1 MFYLWR
7 FEIISMLQQAR
18 SYLMSPLRSYII
30 TPDIH
35 VPSSRHCII
44 NSKVKMSTS
53 DTCYRLQLRIQM
65 VWDVFSLDQ
74 NLKPL
79 LFQRPLFKLYF
90 HPSSFILKLLS
101 GGANPVLLKS
111 FFAYNL
117 LYSVHCVCHF
127 SEHRRRGS
135 SDLNTI

>member
-1 MFYLWR
+1 
-7 FEIISMLQQAR
+7 
-18 SYLMSPLRSYII
+18 MSPLRSYII

-35 VPSSRHCII
+35 VPSSSHCII

-53 DTCYRLQLRIQM
+53 DTCYRPQLRIQM
-65 VWDVFSLDQ
+65 VWDVLSPSQ

-79 LFQRPLFKLYF
+79 LLQRPLLQLCF
-90 HPSSFILKLLS
+90 HPPSFILKLFS
-101 GGANPVLLKS
+101 GGANPILFKP
-111 FFAYNL
+111 FFTCNL
-117 LYSVHCVCHF
+117 LYSVHHVCHF

>member
-1 MFYLWR
+1 MILSH
-7 FEIISMLQQAR
+7 E
-18 SYLMSPLRSYII
+18 PLESYII

-35 VPSSRHCII
+35 VPSSSHCII
-44 NSKVKMSTS
+44 NSKVKMSTF

-65 VWDVFSLDQ
+65 VWDVFSLGQ
-74 NLKPL
+74 NLKL
-79 LFQRPLFKLYF
+79 LMLQRPLFQLYF

-111 FFAYNL
+111 FFTYNL
-117 LYSVHCVCHF
+117 LYSVHHICHF
-127 SEHRRRGS
+127 SEHRKSGS